1 MNFFSRKTLRG
12 IAVGGALVAAMG
24 ATAAYAGGSTST
36 KLDNGR
42 LYFEARNGREI
53 GQSSSKFFT
62 GIKYTKSGGGPVTAQ
77 LQLHTDDIVV
87 KGKVRTVKKGHSIKA
102 GWVLPVS
109 DASDCKAVGVM
120 IANGSWYETPW
131 VEHLC

>member
-1 MNFFSRKTLRG
+1 MSFFSRNTVRG
-12 IAVGGALVAAMG
+12 IAVGGALLAAMG
-24 ATAAYAGGSTST
+24 ATVAYAGGSTST

-53 GQSSSKFFT
+53 DQSPSKFFT
-62 GIKYTKSGGGPVTAQ
+62 GIKYTKTGGGAVTAQ
-77 LQLHTDDIVV
+77 LQVHTDDIVL

-102 GWVLPVS
+102 GWARPVS

-120 IANGSWYETPW
+120 IAEGNWYETPW
-131 VEHLC
+131 VHHLC